1 MIHYTPEGHH
11 MKLGLNL
18 RRTAG
23 GFAAIWAWYDFATYK
38 AFSARFRLRLH
49 IKPRILWS
57 VERFNV
63 ISNYLAMNDL
73 ELVSREV
80 LEDLRGSEIH
90 AAKEREACAEICKKH
105 ADVYAMLEQNPTT
118 KSAWAACI
126 DNLDAIRA
134 RGQA

>member
-80 LEDLRGSEIH
+80 LQDMKAVE
-90 AAKEREACAEICKKH
+90 ERQKRTNEP
-105 ADVYAMLEQNPTT
+105 YAYIKP
-118 KSAWAACI
+118 
-126 DNLDAIRA
+126 
-134 RGQA
+134 